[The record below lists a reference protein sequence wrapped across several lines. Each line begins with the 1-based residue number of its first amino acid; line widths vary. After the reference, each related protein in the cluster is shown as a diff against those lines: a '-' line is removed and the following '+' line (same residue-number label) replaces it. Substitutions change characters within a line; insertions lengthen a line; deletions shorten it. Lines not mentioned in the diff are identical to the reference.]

1 LKKVYQ
7 SHWISLRKSLSTIYD
22 KNQMIPFSDPSASYQ
37 AHKERIDEA
46 IQRVLDSGWFVLG
59 KEVENF
65 EKEFA
70 AFHGQ
75 DLHAV
80 GVANGTDAIALCL
93 RGLGL
98 GSGDEV
104 ITPSHTAVATVAGI
118 EQAGCTPVFA
128 DIGPNTRCIDPKSVR
143 ERVGASTRAIMPV
156 HIYGQPAEMDRILE
170 ITQDYNLALIEDCS
184 QAHGA
189 EIDGQKVGTFADV
202 SAYSCYP
209 TKNLGGTG
217 DGGVILCRSKEFAE
231 KIKSLRQYGW
241 NEARESII
249 QGFNS
254 RLDEI
259 QAAIL
264 RVKLQHLADDN
275 AKRREIALR
284 YNAAFKDLPLILPA
298 LAETQLHAMHLYV
311 IECDRRNELMEYLRS
326 HQIGSSLHY
335 PLAVHQH
342 AAYANRI
349 RGWENLPVTNQF
361 YQRNLTLPMFPE
373 LSNDEVEYII
383 STVQNWFKEKN

>member
-1 LKKVYQ
+1 
-7 SHWISLRKSLSTIYD
+7 
-22 KNQMIPFSDPSASYQ
+22 MIPFSDPSASYQ
-37 AHKERIDEA
+37 AHKSEIDQA
-46 IQRVLDSGWFVLG
+46 INRVLDSGWYVLG
-59 KEVENF
+59 SEVDGF

-70 AFHGQ
+70 SFHGKNF
-75 DLHAV
+75 HAI

-98 GSGDEV
+98 GIGDEV
-104 ITPSHTAVATVAGI
+104 ITSSHTAVATVAGI

-128 DIGPNTRCIDPKSVR
+128 DIDPHIRCIAPKSID
-143 ERVGASTRAIMPV
+143 ERLTTKTRALMPV
-156 HIYGQPAEMDRILE
+156 HIYGQPAEMHRILK
-170 ITQDYNLALIEDCS
+170 IAKTHNLAVVEDCS

-189 EIDGQKVGTFADV
+189 EIDGQKVGTFADIA
-202 SAYSCYP
+202 AYSCYP

-241 NEARESII
+241 NEERESII
-249 QGFNS
+249 PGFNS
-254 RLDEI
+254 RLDEM

-264 RVKLQHLADDN
+264 RVKLKHLADDN
-275 AKRREIALR
+275 AKRRAIALR
-284 YNAAFKDLPLILPA
+284 YNEGFKDLPITLPA
-298 LAETQLHAMHLYV
+298 LAENELHAMHLYV

-326 HQIGSSLHY
+326 QQIGASLHY

-349 RGWENLPVTNQF
+349 RGWENLPVTDQF
-361 YQRNLTLPMFPE
+361 YQRNLTLPMYPE
-373 LSNDEVEYII
+373 LSNDAVEYII
-383 STVQNWFKEKN
+383 STVQNWFREKN

>member
-1 LKKVYQ
+1 
-7 SHWISLRKSLSTIYD
+7 
-22 KNQMIPFSDPSASYQ
+22 MIPFGDPSASYQ
-37 AHKERIDEA
+37 AHKSEIDHA
-46 IQRVLDSGWFVLG
+46 IKRVLDSGWYVLG
-59 KEVENF
+59 TEVEEF

-70 AFHGQ
+70 SFHGK

-98 GSGDEV
+98 GIGDEI
-104 ITPSHTAVATVAGI
+104 ITSSHTAVATVAGI

-128 DIGPNTRCIDPKSVR
+128 DINPNPRCIAPKSIE
-143 ERVGASTRAIMPV
+143 ERLGSNTRAIMPV
-156 HIYGQPAEMDRILE
+156 HIYGQPAEMPKIAE
-170 ITQDYNLALIEDCS
+170 ISKKHNLAVVEDCS

-189 EIDGQKVGTFADV
+189 EIKGQKVGTFADI

-241 NEARESII
+241 NQERECII
-249 QGFNS
+249 PGFNS
-254 RLDEI
+254 RLDEL

-264 RVKLQHLADDN
+264 RVKLQHLPDDN
-275 AKRREIALR
+275 AKRRAIALC
-284 YNAAFKDLPLILPA
+284 YNAAFKDLPLTLPA
-298 LAETQLHAMHLYV
+298 LAETELHAMHLYV
-311 IECDRRNELMEYLRS
+311 IECDRRNELMKYLRS
-326 HQIGSSLHY
+326 HQIGASLHY

-342 AAYANRI
+342 AAYAHRI
-349 RGWENLPVTNQF
+349 RGCDNLPITDQL
-361 YQRNLTLPMFPE
+361 YQRNLTLPMYPE
-373 LSNDEVEYII
+373 LAEDSIEHII
-383 STVQNWFKEKN
+383 SMVQNWFREKK

>member
-1 LKKVYQ
+1 
-7 SHWISLRKSLSTIYD
+7 
-22 KNQMIPFSDPSASYQ
+22 MIPFSDPSASYQ
-37 AHKERIDEA
+37 AHKTEIDEA

-70 AFHGQ
+70 AFHGENF
-75 DLHAV
+75 HAV

-93 RGLGL
+93 RGRGL
-98 GSGDEV
+98 KNGDEV

-118 EQAGCTPVFA
+118 EQAGCMPVFA
-128 DIGPNTRCIDPKSVR
+128 DIDPNTRCIDPESIEKRISSKT
-143 ERVGASTRAIMPV
+143 GAIMPV
-156 HIYGQPAEMDRILE
+156 HIYGQPAEMLRILE
-170 ITQDYNLALIEDCS
+170 IAKAYNLALVEDCS

-189 EIDGQKVGTFADV
+189 EIDGQIVGTFADI

-217 DGGVILCRSKEFAE
+217 DGGMILCRSKELAE

-249 QGFNS
+249 PGFNS
-254 RLDEI
+254 RLDEL

-264 RVKLQHLADDN
+264 RVKLLHLVDDN
-275 AKRREIALR
+275 AKRRSIALR
-284 YNAAFKDLPLILPA
+284 YNAAFKDLPVTLPA

-311 IECDRRNELMEYLRS
+311 IECDRRNELMAFLRS
-326 HQIGSSLHY
+326 HQIGASLHY
-335 PLAVHQH
+335 ALAVHQH
-342 AAYANRI
+342 AAYAHRI
-349 RGWENLPVTNQF
+349 RGWENLPVTDQF
-361 YQRNLTLPMFPE
+361 YKRNLTLPMFPE
-373 LSNDEVEYII
+373 LSNDKVEHII
-383 STVQNWFKEKN
+383 STVQNWFRENN

>member
-1 LKKVYQ
+1 
-7 SHWISLRKSLSTIYD
+7 
-22 KNQMIPFSDPSASYQ
+22 MIPFSDPSASYHF
-37 AHKERIDEA
+37 HKKEIDKA

-59 KEVENF
+59 NEVDAF

-70 AFHGQ
+70 AFHGE
-75 DLHAV
+75 DFHAV

-93 RGLGL
+93 GVLGL
-98 GSGDEV
+98 EKGDEV

-128 DIGPNTRCIDPKSVR
+128 DIDPTTRCIDPKSVKQQ
-143 ERVGASTRAIMPV
+143 ASTKTRAVMPV
-156 HIYGQPAEMDRILE
+156 HIYGQPADIPRVME
-170 ITQDYNLALIEDCS
+170 IAKDYNLAMIEDCS

-189 EIDGQKVGTFADV
+189 EINGQKVGTFADI

-217 DGGVILCRSKEFAE
+217 DGGVILCRSEEFAG

-249 QGFNS
+249 PGCNS
-254 RLDEI
+254 RLDEL

-275 AKRREIALR
+275 AKRRAIAIR
-284 YNAAFKDLPLILPA
+284 YNAAFKDLPLTLPA
-298 LAETQLHAMHLYV
+298 LAETRLHAMHLYV
-311 IECDRRNELMEYLRS
+311 IECDRRDELMEYLRS
-326 HQIGSSLHY
+326 HQIGASLHY

-342 AAYANRI
+342 AAYADRI
-349 RGWENLPVTNQF
+349 RGGDNLPVTDQF
-361 YQRNLTLPMFPE
+361 YQRNLTLPMYPE
-373 LSNDEVEYII
+373 LSNDAVEHII
-383 STVQNWFKEKN
+383 STVQDWFRENK

>member
-1 LKKVYQ
+1 
-7 SHWISLRKSLSTIYD
+7 
-22 KNQMIPFSDPSASYQ
+22 MIPFGDPSASYQ
-37 AHKERIDEA
+37 AHKPKIDQA
-46 IQRVLDSGWFVLG
+46 IKRVLDSGWYVLG
-59 KEVENF
+59 TEVDAF
-65 EKEFA
+65 EQEFA
-70 AFHGQ
+70 SFHGK
-75 DLHAV
+75 DFHAV

-98 GSGDEV
+98 GIADEV

-118 EQAGCTPVFA
+118 EQAGCTPIFA
-128 DIGPNTRCIDPKSVR
+128 DIDPTTRCIAPQSIEVSV
-143 ERVGASTRAIMPV
+143 GTNTRAIMPV
-156 HIYGQPAEMDRILE
+156 HIYGQPAEMHRIWE
-170 ITQDYNLALIEDCS
+170 IAKAHNLAVVEDCS

-189 EIDGQKVGTFADV
+189 EIDGQKVGTFADI

-249 QGFNS
+249 PGFNS
-254 RLDEI
+254 RIDEL

-275 AKRREIALR
+275 AKRRAIALR
-284 YNAAFKDLPLILPA
+284 YNEAFKDLPITLPA
-298 LAETQLHAMHLYV
+298 LSETELHAMHLYV
-311 IECDRRNELMEYLRS
+311 IECDRRNELMKYLRS
-326 HQIGSSLHY
+326 HQIGASLHY

-342 AAYANRI
+342 AAYAHRI
-349 RGWENLPVTNQF
+349 RGWQNLPVTDIF
-361 YQRNLTLPMFPE
+361 YQRNLTLPMYPE
-373 LSNDEVEYII
+373 LSIDAVEHII
-383 STVQNWFKEKN
+383 SMFQNWFLKKN

>member
-1 LKKVYQ
+1 
-7 SHWISLRKSLSTIYD
+7 
-22 KNQMIPFSDPSASYQ
+22 MILFGDPSASYQ
-37 AHKERIDEA
+37 AHQSKIDQA
-46 IQRVLDSGWFVLG
+46 IMRVLDSGWYVLG
-59 KEVENF
+59 NEVDAF

-70 AFHGQ
+70 SFHGK
-75 DLHAV
+75 DFHAV

-93 RGLGL
+93 RCLGL
-98 GSGDEV
+98 GIGDEV

-128 DIGPNTRCIDPKSVR
+128 DIDPNTRCIDTKSI
-143 ERVGASTRAIMPV
+143 EKRVGTNTRAIMPV
-156 HIYGQPAEMDRILE
+156 HIYGQPAEMQRILK
-170 ITQDYNLALIEDCS
+170 IAKAHNLAVVEDCS

-189 EIDGQKVGTFADV
+189 EIEGQKVGTFADI

-217 DGGVILCRSKEFAE
+217 DAGVILCRSKEFAE

-241 NEARESII
+241 NEARESTIP
-249 QGFNS
+249 GFNS
-254 RLDEI
+254 RLDEL

-275 AKRREIALR
+275 AKRRAIALR
-284 YNAAFKDLPLILPA
+284 YHEGLKELPITLPA
-298 LAETQLHAMHLYV
+298 LYEKELHAMHLYV

-326 HQIGSSLHY
+326 HQIGASLHY

-342 AAYANRI
+342 AAYENRI
-349 RGWENLPVTNQF
+349 RGGNNLPVTDQF
-361 YQRNLTLPMFPE
+361 YQRNLTLPMYPE
-373 LSNDEVEYII
+373 LFNDAVEHII
-383 STVQNWFKEKN
+383 STVQNWFMEKS

>member
-1 LKKVYQ
+1 
-7 SHWISLRKSLSTIYD
+7 
-22 KNQMIPFSDPSASYQ
+22 MIPFGDPSASYQ
-37 AHKERIDEA
+37 AHKSEIDQA
-46 IQRVLDSGWFVLG
+46 IQRVLDSGWYVLG
-59 KEVENF
+59 TEVDAF

-70 AFHGQ
+70 SFHGK

-98 GSGDEV
+98 GIGDEV

-128 DIGPNTRCIDPKSVR
+128 DIDPSKRCISPDSVK
-143 ERVGASTRAIMPV
+143 ERVGGNTRAIMPV
-156 HIYGQPAEMDRILE
+156 HIYGQPAEMHKILE
-170 ITQDYNLALIEDCS
+170 IAKANKLGVVEDCS

-189 EIDGQKVGTFADV
+189 EIDGQKVGTFAGT

-231 KIKSLRQYGW
+231 KIKSLQQYGW
-241 NEARESII
+241 NEARESVIP
-249 QGFNS
+249 GFNS
-254 RLDEI
+254 RLDEL

-264 RVKLQHLADDN
+264 RVKLRHLADDN
-275 AKRREIALR
+275 DKRRKIALR
-284 YNAAFKDLPLILPA
+284 YNQAFKDLSITLPA
-298 LAETQLHAMHLYV
+298 MNETELHAMHLYV
-311 IECDRRNELMEYLRS
+311 IECDRRDELMKYLRS
-326 HQIGSSLHY
+326 HQIGASLHY
-335 PLAVHQH
+335 PKAVHQH

-349 RGWENLPVTNQF
+349 RGWENLPVTDQF
-361 YQRNLTLPMFPE
+361 YQRNLTLPMYPE
-373 LSNDEVEYII
+373 LSDDAVEHII
-383 STVQNWFKEKN
+383 STVQNWFREKN